1 MLLTV
6 LCVCVYVCAC
16 IYSWR
21 WCWCFLNWIFYVE
34 GEQKGTASI
43 KWQKNVLAFWGRNP
57 KISFPEPTKQQ
68 HRGGRIL
75 SWQLSPAMW
84 LELIIIITTTTICK
98 AISVLPWRF
107 QDKIHRKLL
116 HVTQYIL
123 STHQSLLLILL
134 GSKGSLELR
143 VPLISLTNWAVFHPQ
158 MESKQFRKHKWKV

>member
-1 MLLTV
+1 MWKENKKALHQSNDRKMCWHFGEEIPKFPFPNLQNSNTEVVEFWVDNYHQLCDLNLL
-6 LCVCVYVCAC
+6 LL
-16 IYSWR
+16 
-21 WCWCFLNWIFYVE
+21 F
-34 GEQKGTASI
+34 
-43 KWQKNVLAFWGRNP
+43 
-57 KISFPEPTKQQ
+57 
-68 HRGGRIL
+68 
-75 SWQLSPAMW
+75 
-84 LELIIIITTTTICK
+84 IIVIITTTTIYK

-158 MESKQFRKHKWKV
+158 MESKQCRKHKWKV